1 MKRQEIIESIQNV
14 YNSLARI
21 AQEQLGDMVCVENL
35 GESPFYGVFPREMVV
50 DVRDALQVY
59 EDGAAGLIDVRVA
72 PMTDSNFTLD
82 DMKRIMAFIDEV
94 GDPDVTVMSDGA
106 GTGAGTHSEL
116 HILLTS
122 DYCFEK
128 FG

>member
-1 MKRQEIIESIQNV
+1 MKRKEIIESIQNV

-35 GESPFYGVFPREMVV
+35 DESPFYGVFPREMVV

-106 GTGAGTHSEL
+106 GTDSEL

-128 FG
+128 FA